1 MIAAIKP
8 AGSNTRGL
16 LAYLYGP
23 GRHDE
28 HLDPHLVAGFA
39 MLGMPDPGRDESATL
54 TELGHYLD
62 EPVRLRNSEFGKP
75 VTDHVWHCPV
85 RAAPEDRHLSD
96 TEWGEIAQRI
106 VLAAGIAPAGDDLA
120 CRWIAVRHA
129 DDHIHILATTVRED
143 GRRPKL
149 HDSGIRVGD
158 ECRTIEKD
166 YGLRLLKKGDRT
178 DTRRPVQAEM
188 HKAERL
194 DWEQT
199 SREWLQARI
208 RAAIPHAN
216 SAEQLLAYLEADDIL
231 VKPRCG
237 PSGDL
242 LGYAVGRPGD
252 LNKDGEQIFHPGGKI
267 APDLT
272 LPKLKARLES
282 SAPEEHPT
290 AQRNRLSTPWHQAT
304 AALDTLHAEIT
315 STSTDGSGDAR
326 AQAHIT
332 ALGELI
338 EATTQQAP
346 ANHRAQLRS
355 ASARFARAQRSQIRA
370 EDRAAHA
377 LRTAA
382 RDIAHTATG
391 PDGSTL
397 AALTAALLWAAI
409 LAARWHEAKG
419 RAHQA
424 DAARRAVQ
432 HLQSAADNTLAPTLT
447 ELEARRPGEGTRR
460 TLAHDVRAAVPEH
473 AKRILADPGWHALA
487 TVLADAEAGGHR
499 PHQLLKEAA
508 AQRELTTARQPARV
522 LITRIQHTS
531 RNPAPNQPAC
541 VAPPHRPST
550 LRRSV
555 SSPPLGP
562 QLPRAGR
569 AARAVEP
576 TKWSEAGP
584 RRRRRRDNGC
594 WAGHH
599 GW

>member
-28 HLDPHLVAGFA
+28 HLDPHLVAAFA
-39 MLGMPDPGRDESATL
+39 MLGMPDPGRDEHATL
-54 TELGHYLD
+54 TELGHHLD

-85 RAAPEDRHLSD
+85 RAAPEDRCLSD

-106 VLAAGIAPAGDDLA
+106 VQAAGIAPAGDDLA

-129 DDHIHILATTVRED
+129 EDHIHILATTVRED

-158 ECRTIEKD
+158 ACREIEKD
-166 YGLRLLKKGDRT
+166 YGLRRLKKGDRT
-178 DTRRPVQAEM
+178 ATRRPTQAEM

-194 DWEQT
+194 GWEQT
-199 SREWLQARI
+199 SREWLQDHI
-208 RAAIPHAN
+208 RAAIPHAT
-216 SAEQLLAYLEADDIL
+216 STEELLAYLEADDIL
-231 VKPRCG
+231 VKPRRG

-252 LNKDGEQIFHPGGKI
+252 LNKDGEQIYHPGGKI
-267 APDLT
+267 APDLS
-272 LPKLKARLES
+272 LPKLKARLET

-290 AQRNRLSTPWHQAT
+290 ARRNRPATAWHQAT
-304 AALDTLHAEIT
+304 ETLDTLHTEIT
-315 STSTDGSGDAR
+315 RTSADDGGDAR

-338 EATTQQAP
+338 EATAQKAP
-346 ANHRAQLRS
+346 ADIRAQLHA
-355 ASARFARAQRSQIRA
+355 ASRTFARAQRSQIRA

-377 LRTAA
+377 LRSAA
-382 RDIAHTATG
+382 RDIVNTATG
-391 PDGSTL
+391 PDGSAL

-419 RAHQA
+419 HAHQA
-424 DAARRAVQ
+424 DAARQAVQ
-432 HLQSAADNTLAPTLT
+432 HLQAAADDALSPTLT
-447 ELEARRPGEGTRR
+447 ELAARPSKEETRR
-460 TLAHDVRAAVPEH
+460 ILANDVRAAVPEH
-473 AKRILADPGWHALA
+473 AERILSDPGWPALA
-487 TVLADAEAGGHR
+487 TVLADAEAGGHK

-508 AQRELTTARQPARV
+508 ARRELGTAHRPARV

-531 RNPAPNQPAC
+531 RNPAPNHRAEAARLRSTTAA
-541 VAPPHRPST
+541 VFSAPSPST
-550 LRRSV
+550 
-555 SSPPLGP
+555 
-562 QLPRAGR
+562 QPRATT
-569 AARAVEP
+569 AP
-576 TKWSEAGP
+576 TSQPSRP
-584 RRRRRRDNGC
+584 RR
-594 WAGHH
+594 
-599 GW
+599 

>member
-8 AGSNTRGL
+8 AGANTRGL

-28 HLDPHLVAGFA
+28 HLDPHLVTGFA
-39 MLGMPDPGRDESATL
+39 MLAMPDPGRDQNTTL
-54 TELGHYLD
+54 TQLARHLD
-62 EPVRLRNSEFGKP
+62 EPVHLRNSEFGKR

-106 VLAAGIAPAGDDLA
+106 VSAAGIALDGNELA

-149 HDSGIRVGD
+149 HGSGIRVGD
-158 ECRTIEKD
+158 ECRQIEKD
-166 YGLRLLKKGDRT
+166 YGLRRLKKGDRT
-178 DTRRPVQAEM
+178 AGRRPTQAEM

-194 DWEQT
+194 GWEQT
-199 SREWLQARI
+199 SRKWLQDRI
-208 RAAIPHAN
+208 RAAIPHAT
-216 SAEQLLAYLEADDIL
+216 SAEELLAYLEADDIL
-231 VKPRCG
+231 VKPRRG

-252 LNKDGEQIFHPGGKI
+252 LNKEGEQIYHPGGKI

-272 LPKLKARLES
+272 LPKLKARLET

-290 AQRNRLSTPWHQAT
+290 ARRNRPTTPWHQAT
-304 AALDTLHAEIT
+304 EALDTLGPETTTT
-315 STSTDGSGDAR
+315 SADEDAR
-326 AQAHIT
+326 TQANIS

-338 EATTQQAP
+338 EATAQAAP
-346 ANHRAQLRS
+346 ADHHAQLRA
-355 ASARFARAQRSQIRA
+355 ASAAFSRAQRSQVRA

-391 PDGSTL
+391 PDGSAL

-409 LAARWHEAKG
+409 LAARWHETKG
-419 RAHQA
+419 HAHQA
-424 DAARRAVQ
+424 DAARQAVQ
-432 HLQSAADNTLAPTLT
+432 HLQAAADAAFAPTLT
-447 ELEARRPGEGTRR
+447 ELEARRLGEGTRR
-460 TLAHDVRAAVPEH
+460 TLANDVRAAVPEH
-473 AKRILADPGWHALA
+473 AERILTDPGWPALA
-487 TVLADAEAGGHR
+487 TVLADAEASGHK
-499 PHQLLKEAA
+499 PHQLLQETAA
-508 AQRELTTARQPARV
+508 RRELSTARQPARV

-531 RNPAPNQPAC
+531 RNPAPNRRAEAARLRSTTATGFNVPNPDAQPPTPPS
-541 VAPPHRPST
+541 APTNRPSRPHR
-550 LRRSV
+550 
-555 SSPPLGP
+555 
-562 QLPRAGR
+562 
-569 AARAVEP
+569 
-576 TKWSEAGP
+576 
-584 RRRRRRDNGC
+584 
-594 WAGHH
+594 
-599 GW
+599 